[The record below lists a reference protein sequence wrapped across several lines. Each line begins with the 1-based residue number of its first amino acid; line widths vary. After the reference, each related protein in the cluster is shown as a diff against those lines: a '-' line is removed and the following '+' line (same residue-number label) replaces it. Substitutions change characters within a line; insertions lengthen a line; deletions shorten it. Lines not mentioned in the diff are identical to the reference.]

1 MTNETGMTSTDGN
14 NVSLKSVK
22 IDAHL
27 SGLLLNVTT
36 QQRYINDN
44 KKNIE
49 VVYTF
54 PLPAHAVILGV
65 DMTIAGKKLT
75 AVVMEKS
82 DAEEDY
88 EEAIQSGDLPVMVER
103 SGPGLYTANI
113 GNLKRGEEVTIEVR
127 WAQLLALRDQSIR
140 IAIPTVIGERYGDA
154 HDDFGLAH
162 HQSGDTDPLA
172 QYPLTF
178 NLTVRGDVAQSIA
191 SCASHMAQITGTD
204 GLSGKTQTVS
214 IQTDAYLDRDVVV
227 VLNQVRAQQFAIA
240 EPTSNG
246 GLTALI
252 STTPTLAS
260 ESTAP
265 LALKILVDCSGSMD
279 GDSIEQT
286 RQAVH
291 QVMQRL
297 QPGDFVSYSRFGT
310 EVAHNFSSSF
320 SVKGIEDPAFEEM
333 LPATDKKI
341 ANISR
346 LVRNTSA
353 NMGGTEMQAALVS
366 TIRDIRLPEELAD
379 GLAQNAVVPS
389 LLLITD
395 GDIWDHQG
403 VIRAARQS
411 GHRIFTIGVGSSP
424 AESLL
429 RELTEITGGVCEFVT
444 PNEPMTDAALRLMAR
459 MRSAH
464 TAQIRVNWGEQPTWQ
479 STLPHTVFADE
490 TIHVFATLDQSP
502 VTSPMMEITT
512 EDGVAWST
520 SAPLCVYPASDA
532 NLTVSP
538 HGVLARIAAHQRAM
552 SEDEADALKTALEF
566 SLVTSQTNLLLVH
579 VREEADRAKDLPTL
593 QQIKQM
599 HAAGHSGVGSVRFS
613 KAPSQSAA
621 MAFCYASPTVWRDP
635 GMGLLR
641 AHEKMTDDGVDNI
654 DIPAFLRRQVD
665 AMDTMDSCPAHLI
678 EIFNQLSLQHTDI
691 EDAMNDLLRRIQ
703 NEITWLVLDHAM
715 GIAGDKDHG
724 IAALLLWI
732 SEHKQLSKC
741 KLTRHGLRLLAETR
755 REIGELRLQ
764 ELFAELD
771 QLVGASQPDA
781 WDDKYLAAV

>member
-36 QQRYINDN
+36 QHRYVNDN
-44 KKNIE
+44 QKNIE

-65 DMTIAGKKLT
+65 DMTIAGKKLA

-113 GNLKRGEEVTIEVR
+113 GNLKRGEEVAIEVH

-140 IAIPTVIGERYGDA
+140 VAIPTVIGERYGDA
-154 HDDFGLAH
+154 HDDFGLAY
-162 HQSGDTDPLA
+162 HQSGDMDPLA
-172 QYPLTF
+172 QYPLAF
-178 NLTVRGDVAQSIA
+178 NLTVHGDVAQSIA

-227 VLNQVRAQQFAIA
+227 LLNHVQTQQFAIA

-260 ESTAP
+260 ESAAP

-279 GDSIEQT
+279 GDSIEQA

-291 QVMQRL
+291 QVIQRL

-320 SVKGIEDPAFEEM
+320 SAKGIEDPTCEEM

-346 LVRNTSA
+346 LIRNTSA

-366 TIRDIRLPEELAD
+366 TIRDIRLPH

-411 GHRIFTIGVGSSP
+411 GHRIFNIGVGSSP

-464 TAQIRVNWGEQPTWQ
+464 TAQIRLNWGAQPAWQ
-479 STLPHTVFADE
+479 STLPSTVFDNE
-490 TIHVFATLDQSP
+490 TIHVFATLSQP
-502 VTSPMMEITT
+502 PAISPMMEVIST
-512 EDGVAWST
+512 DGAVWSA
-520 SAPLCVYPASDA
+520 SAPISICPAPDDNS
-532 NLTVSP
+532 TVNP
-538 HGVLARIAAHQRAM
+538 HDILARMAAHQRAM

-566 SLVTSQTNLLLVH
+566 GLVTSQTNLLLVH
-579 VREEADRAKDLPTL
+579 VREESDKAKDLPTL

-599 HAAGHSGVGSVRFS
+599 HAAGHSGLGSAYQATLRS
-613 KAPSQSAA
+613 SQPT
-621 MAFCYASPTVWRDP
+621 MAYNLACYASPTVWRDP
-635 GMGLLR
+635 RTSFLQV
-641 AHEKMTDDGVDNI
+641 HEEMTSDGVDKL
-654 DIPAFLRRQVD
+654 DIPAFLQRQVD
-665 AMDTMDSCPAHLI
+665 VLDPKTLSPAELI
-678 EIFNQLSLQHTDI
+678 NIFNQLSLRYTDI
-691 EDAMNDLLRRIQ
+691 LDAVDELLGQ
-703 NEITWLVLDHAM
+703 VEGESTWRVIDKAVE
-715 GIAGDKDHG
+715 IAGDRDQG
-724 IAALLLWI
+724 IAALLLWV
-732 SEHKQLSKC
+732 SEHKQLANC
-741 KLTRHGLRLLAETR
+741 KLVRHALRISAGAR
-755 REIGELRLQ
+755 REIGDARLQ
-764 ELFAELD
+764 AIFAELD
-771 QLVGASQPDA
+771 QLLGASQSDA
-781 WDDKYLAAV
+781 WDIQYLAAV